1 MREVLG
7 EFVQAVD
14 HAFGGRHFVCA
25 RGQLNP
31 QPGRRLAV
39 VAAEV
44 IVFFRSHLDG
54 GDVTEGDLRTV
65 LINPQGNITEL
76 FRRL

>member
-1 MREVLG
+1 MREILRQL
-7 EFVQAVD
+7 VQTAD
-14 HAFGGRHFVCA
+14 DAFSGRHFVCA

-44 IVFFRSHLDG
+44 IVFFRPHLDG
-54 GDVTEGDLRTV
+54 GDIAKGDLRTV